1 MQSIIIQLDTVSLPS
16 LKEFHRKSYPA
27 ISPGRSEL
35 SQEGRTVVITGGNSG
50 IGYAIARGFV
60 TANAST
66 VIIIGRRAAVV
77 DSAVARLV
85 EDGKRVG
92 SKSSIQGHV
101 YDISDL
107 ASAAAFWTGLHKQ
120 GVYVHVLVLNAATSG
135 PAAPILEAGSE
146 NVWATFEANVRST
159 LTFSEHFYKQ
169 DGKNANEHKV
179 RIILTGRLKN
189 RRLMNNLR
197 LCKSS
202 WSMFPRVQTT
212 CGQQWRQNA
221 HLMA

>member
-1 MQSIIIQLDTVSLPS
+1 MQSIIIQLDTMSLPS

-189 RRLMNNLR
+189 RRLINNLR
-197 LCKSS
+197 L
-202 WSMFPRVQTT
+202 
-212 CGQQWRQNA
+212 
-221 HLMA
+221 